1 MKSKAVGG
9 YVRRCERQVS
19 SGPPVEMNGPD
30 WYRHF
35 VVPSG
40 MVITVRME
48 PPSFEM
54 PVFSP
59 RFETFGE
66 KAP

>member
-1 MKSKAVGG
+1 MRSKAVGG
-9 YVRRCERQVS
+9 YVRRCERRYA
-19 SGPPVEMNGPD
+19 PPAAPREMNGPG

-35 VVPSG
+35 VLPSG
-40 MVITVRME
+40 GIITIRLE

-66 KAP
+66 EE